1 MIRITSKNGEL
12 EEWES
17 NSFDYGKALNKR
29 ATKIEKQAKD
39 LTNIEMIKLKAD
51 LRYDEHFKEWYVAVA
66 VFKNDKLVDEDIYRM
81 NDYIDITK
89 LVKE

>member
-29 ATKIEKQAKD
+29 ATKIEKQVKD
-39 LTNIEMIKLKAD
+39 LTIEECKKLGLCGVD
-51 LRYDEHFKEWYVAVA
+51 LYKGGVWFDEPMKEHIDYYD
-66 VFKNDKLVDEDIYRM
+66 D
-81 NDYIDITK
+81 DYIDITD
-89 LVKE
+89 LVKEQENE